1 MKEFDLQEA
10 KAGKPVCT
18 RDGRNAR
25 IICFDVKHEYYPII
39 ALIESEGKEF
49 SASFGKDGRF
59 DDGDKEYVASYCAD
73 GRFIYNHRVEHSV
86 DLFMAPEKHVG
97 WVNIYGSERGNRLP
111 SNIFNTE
118 EEAVAIGKDYRT
130 YITTTKI
137 EWEE

>member
-1 MKEFDLQEA
+1 MKEFNLQKA

-25 IICFDVKHEYYPII
+25 IICFDAKREHCPII
-39 ALIESEGKEF
+39 ALI
-49 SASFGKDGRF
+49 

-97 WVNIYGSERGNRLP
+97 WVNIYGSERGDRLP

>member
-1 MKEFDLQEA
+1 MKEFNLQEA

-59 DDGDKEYVASYCAD
+59 DDVHYKDSCL
-73 GRFIYNHRVEHSV
+73 

-97 WVNIYGSERGNRLP
+97 FGWLSRNNTCVSMFAQIYE
-111 SNIFNTE
+111 TKE
-118 EEAVAIGKDYRT
+118 EVLSHKPDREEPILA
-130 YITTTKI
+130 KI

>member
-1 MKEFDLQEA
+1 MKEFNLQEA

-25 IICFDVKHEYYPII
+25 IICFDAKREYCPIV
-39 ALIESEGKEF
+39 ALIE
-49 SASFGKDGRF
+49 
-59 DDGDKEYVASYCAD
+59 DGDKEFIASYCAD
-73 GRFIYNHRVEHSV
+73 GRFMHKHLFEHCV

-97 WVNIYGSERGNRLP
+97 WVNIYGSERGDRSP

>member
-1 MKEFDLQEA
+1 MEMKEFNLQEA

-25 IICFDVKHEYYPII
+25 IICFDAKREHCPIV
-39 ALIESEGKEF
+39 ALI
-49 SASFGKDGRF
+49 

-97 WVNIYGSERGNRLP
+97 WGWASRLSPCSIVSMFAQIYE
-111 SNIFNTE
+111 TE
-118 EEAVAIGKDYRT
+118 EEALSHKPGRSECFLAKV
-130 YITTTKI
+130 